1 LGGGHHLLQYRLD
14 KTTGRFKSFGIIA
27 EMAQG
32 IPPQGREKFYRDLEV
47 FSVNFG
53 TDFFLC
59 DRTETHVAHRRDLM
73 MTDNK
78 KEAPQ

>member
-1 LGGGHHLLQYRLD
+1 
-14 KTTGRFKSFGIIA
+14 
-27 EMAQG
+27 MAQG